1 MEPIASESC
10 PQGSQHS
17 GLFCRTCLSSRT
29 HWRAKSDSKVPECS
43 EARASY
49 ASSFRTAVLVCLE
62 QELHP
67 TIYEEIHQF
76 LSFPPKSCTKKS
88 PGSKKEVDYSLFLF
102 NCRFLWRL
110 ESFRRD
116 CRESSWPK
124 LFLLSNTRGGNLRNL
139 SLQSYELRIESSR
152 KGPAKRDARRTHNQW
167 DCGMVWRWVR
177 RQRWWG
183 NKWKQSDRNCFSIE
197 ILRTTCTISY
207 RCTRMSCT
215 QEICMEVLWT
225 WTLC

>member
-76 LSFPPKSCTKKS
+76 YLSHPFHQKVVPKNHQGQKKKS
-88 PGSKKEVDYSLFLF
+88 TIHYSCSIVDSSEG
-102 NCRFLWRL
+102 WRAFEGTA
-110 ESFRRD
+110 ESRRD
-116 CRESSWPK
+116 PS
-124 LFLLSNTRGGNLRNL
+124 FRGGNLRNL

-152 KGPAKRDARRTHNQW
+152 KGPAKRDARRTHNQ
-167 DCGMVWRWVR
+167 
-177 RQRWWG
+177 
-183 NKWKQSDRNCFSIE
+183 
-197 ILRTTCTISY
+197 
-207 RCTRMSCT
+207 
-215 QEICMEVLWT
+215 
-225 WTLC
+225 